1 MPQTTGTTETTAH
14 DGERGEIIDR
24 AAEAAERSGHRH
36 ERLQGFLER
45 YYRHVPVEDLAEREP
60 LDLAGAALS
69 HKQLA
74 AQRPQG
80 TANVRVFTPTVD
92 EYGWTSGHTVVE
104 IVTDDMPF
112 LVDSVTSELS
122 RQERGIH
129 LLVHPQVVVRR
140 DVTGRLLEVLEVS
153 APDWAK
159 QDHAR
164 DSLVESWIHVEIDRE
179 TDPERREEILTDVR
193 KVLEDVRVA
202 VEDWPKMKQRARQIA
217 AELSASPPAGLPDE
231 EVAEGRALL
240 EWLAEDHFTFLGYR
254 DYRLVRRDGRDTL
267 VARTGS
273 GLGILRYDQQHN
285 SSSFDR
291 LTAQARAKARERQ
304 LLVLTTANTRA
315 TVHRAAYLDYI
326 GVKQF
331 DATGE
336 VVGERRFLGLFA
348 SSAYTDSVRGIPV
361 VRRKV
366 QAVLDR
372 SGFGADSHSGKDL
385 LQILETYPRDELFE
399 ISVDDLQATVVAVM
413 HLQERRRTRL
423 FMRVDD
429 YGRYVSCLVFLPR
442 DRYTTSVRRRM
453 EEILRGAFH
462 ATTVDYTARV
472 SESVLARLHFVVRLP
487 AGAQLP
493 DVDRDDLERRLV
505 EATRSWDEDLA
516 DALRADL
523 GEEEAARL
531 LRVWGRGFPEAY
543 KEDFPARVAVAD
555 LRRIE
560 ALDAGPVAPLLMN
573 LYEPVGAA
581 QDERRFKL
589 YRRTPLS
596 LTDVLPYL
604 GDLGAEVVDERPY
617 EIRRPDGESAWVY
630 DFGLR
635 YTARGQH
642 PERLRELFGDAFA
655 AAWSGRAESDGFAR
669 LVLLGELTWRQV
681 VVLRAYAKYL
691 RQTGTTFSQDY
702 IERALRANVELARL
716 LVRLFEA
723 RFDPELTVG
732 DAVDQGGRR
741 ELTDAVLEEIHAALD
756 AVASLDHD
764 RILRAFLTLI
774 QATVRTNVFQR
785 DGDGGPKPYLSFK
798 LDPHAVPDLPQ
809 PRPMH
814 EIFVYSPR
822 VEGVHLRF
830 GDVARGGLRWSDR
843 QEDFRTEVLGL
854 VKAQTVKNAV
864 IIPTGAKGGFVGKH
878 LPDISDGG
886 VVDREAWLAEGVE
899 CYKTFIRGLL
909 DVTDNLVDGGAERRV
924 EPPPR
929 VVRHDADDPYLVVAA
944 DKGTAAF
951 SDIANEVA
959 AAYGFWLG
967 DAFASGGSVGY
978 DHKAMGITAKGAWES
993 VKRHFREL
1001 GRDVQTEDVSVVGI
1015 GDMSGDVFGN
1025 GMLLSRH
1032 IRLVAAFDHRHV
1044 FLDPDPDPETSF
1056 AERERLFHLP
1066 RSSWA
1071 DYDPALLSPGG
1082 GVYPRTAKSVP
1093 ITPQVAARLGL
1104 PGSVAALTP
1113 AELITAILRAPVDL
1127 LWNGGIGTYVK
1138 ATTESHAQVGDK
1150 ANDAIRVDGSQL
1162 RVLVVGEGG
1171 NLGLTQLGRVEAAL
1185 AGIRVNTD
1193 AIDNSAGVDAS
1204 DHEVNIKILLD
1215 RIVAAGDLTRK
1226 QRGEL
1231 LAEMT
1236 DEVGRLVLR
1245 DNYEQNVL
1253 LGNARKQSL
1262 AMLPVHQR
1270 LLRSLEARGLL
1281 DRGLEF
1287 LPSDE
1292 TIAARAEDGLGL
1304 TSPEFSVLVAYSKI
1318 ALTEDLVATSL
1329 PDDPWFLRTLRTYFP
1344 AQLGARYG
1352 DRLQEHPL
1360 RREIVTTVLVNEMV
1374 NRGGITFAFRAQ
1386 EETGADAEQVARAYA
1401 VCREIFG
1408 LHGFVHEVELLDNRV
1423 ETDVQT
1429 ALYLTFR
1436 RLLDRSVR
1444 WFLQTRPG
1452 RLDIGEEIARFSP
1465 VVAELE
1471 PRLPELVVGD
1481 EHKTL
1486 QEEAQALVRHGVPE
1500 PLALRGAGLLI
1511 IFQALDITEIAHT
1524 TGVEPVEVA
1533 RVYLTLSDR
1542 YNVDGLLSRISSLP
1556 RSDRWQAL
1564 ARAAMRY
1571 DLYGALEALTVA
1583 VLTTTPAGEPGE
1595 RIEAWERSNAAAV
1608 GRAAATLEE
1617 IGRLE
1622 RVDLASL
1629 SVALRTLRGVVRTTA

>member
-1 MPQTTGTTETTAH
+1 MSTMPQATGTTERTIRH
-14 DGERGEIIDR
+14 DGERDEIIDR
-24 AAEAAERSGHRH
+24 AAEAAERTGHRH
-36 ERLQGFLER
+36 ERLRGFLER
-45 YYRHVPVEDLAEREP
+45 YYRHVPVEDLAEREA

-74 AQRPQG
+74 GQRPQG

-112 LVDSVTSELS
+112 LVDSVTTELS

-153 APDWAK
+153 TTDWAR

-179 TDPERREEILTDVR
+179 TDPERLEETLASVR
-193 KVLEDVRVA
+193 SVLEDVRVA
-202 VEDWPKMKQRARQIA
+202 VEDWPKMKQRAREIA
-217 AELSASPPAGLPDE
+217 ADLAASPPAGLPE
-231 EVAEGRALL
+231 EEAAEGCALL

-254 DYRLVRRDGRDTL
+254 DYRLVERDGRDTL
-267 VARTGS
+267 VATTGS
-273 GLGILRYDQQHN
+273 GLGILRYDQHHN
-285 SSSFDR
+285 SPSFDR
-291 LTAQARAKARERQ
+291 LTPQARAKARERQ

-326 GVKQF
+326 GIKQF
-331 DATGE
+331 DAAGE

-348 SSAYTDSVRGIPV
+348 SSAYTDSVRRIPV

-399 ISVDDLQATVVAVM
+399 ISVEDLQATVVAVM

-442 DRYTTSVRRRM
+442 DRYTTSVRLRM
-453 EEILRGAFH
+453 EEILRAAFH
-462 ATTVDYTARV
+462 ATTVDYSARV
-472 SESVLARLHFVVRLP
+472 SESVLARLHFVVRLA

-523 GEEEAARL
+523 GEEEASRL
-531 LRVWGRGFPEAY
+531 LREWGRGFPEAY

-560 ALDAGPVAPLLMN
+560 ALDGGSLPPLGMN

-581 QDERRFKL
+581 EDERRFKL
-589 YRRTPLS
+589 YRRAPLS

-604 GDLGAEVVDERPY
+604 GDLGAAVVDERPY
-617 EIRRPDGESAWVY
+617 EIRRGDDESAWVY

-642 PERLRELFGDAFA
+642 PERLRELFSDAFA

-669 LVLLGELTWRQV
+669 LVLQGELNWRQV

-723 RFDPELTVG
+723 RFDPDVTL
-732 DAVDQGGRR
+732 DADSRR
-741 ELTDAVLEEIHAALD
+741 ELTDALLEEIRAALD
-756 AVASLDHD
+756 AVVSLDHD
-764 RILRAFLTLI
+764 RILRSFLTLV
-774 QATVRTNVFQR
+774 QATVRTNAFQR
-785 DGDGGPKPYLSFK
+785 GEDGGAKPYLSFK
-798 LDPHAVPDLPQ
+798 LDPRAVPELPQ
-809 PRPMH
+809 PRPLH

-878 LPDISDGG
+878 LPDVS
-886 VVDREAWLAEGVE
+886 DREAWLAEGVE

-909 DVTDNLVDGGAERRV
+909 DLTDNLVDGRV

-929 VVRHDADDPYLVVAA
+929 VVRHDEDDPYLVVAA

-951 SDIANEVA
+951 SDIANGVA
-959 AAYGFWLG
+959 AEYGFWLG

-978 DHKAMGITAKGAWES
+978 DHKVMGITARGAWES
-993 VKRHFREL
+993 VKRHFREM
-1001 GRDVQTEDVSVVGI
+1001 GRDVQAEDVTVVGV

-1025 GMLLSRH
+1025 GMLLSPH
-1032 IRLVAAFDHRHV
+1032 IRLVGAFDHRHV

-1056 AERERLFHLP
+1056 AERERLFRLP

-1071 DYDPALLSPGG
+1071 DYDASLISLGG
-1082 GVYPRTAKSVP
+1082 GVYPRAAKSVP
-1093 ITPQVAARLGL
+1093 ITPQVAARLAL
-1104 PGSVAALTP
+1104 PASVAALTP
-1113 AELITAILRAPVDL
+1113 AELITAILKAPVDL

-1138 ATTESHAQVGDK
+1138 AASESDAQVGDK
-1150 ANDAIRVDGSQL
+1150 ANDAIRVDGAQL
-1162 RVLVVGEGG
+1162 RVQVVGEGG
-1171 NLGLTQLGRVEAAL
+1171 NLGLTQLGRVEASL

-1231 LAEMT
+1231 LADMT

-1262 AMLPVHQR
+1262 SMVTVHQR
-1270 LLRSLEARGLL
+1270 FMRSLEARGLL

-1287 LPSDE
+1287 LPSDH
-1292 TIAARAEDGLGL
+1292 TLAVRAEDGRGL
-1304 TSPEFSVLVAYSKI
+1304 TSPEFAVLVAYSKI
-1318 ALTEDLVATSL
+1318 ALTEDLIATSL

-1344 AQLGARYG
+1344 AELVERYG

-1386 EETGADAEQVARAYA
+1386 EETGADAEQVARAYVA
-1401 VCREIFG
+1401 CREIFG
-1408 LHGFVHEVELLDNRV
+1408 LRDFVHQVELLDNRV

-1452 RLDIGEEIARFSP
+1452 RLDIGAEISRFSS
-1465 VVAELE
+1465 VVSELE
-1471 PRLPELVVGD
+1471 PRLPELLVGD

-1486 QEEAQALVRHGVPE
+1486 QEDAQAMVRDGVPE

-1511 IFQALDITEIAHT
+1511 VFQALDITEIAHT
-1524 TGVEPVEVA
+1524 TEVEPVEVA

-1542 YNVDGLLSRISSLP
+1542 YNVDGLLSRISNLP
-1556 RSDRWQAL
+1556 RTDRWQAL
-1564 ARAAMRY
+1564 ARASLRY
-1571 DLYGALEALTVA
+1571 DLYAALEALTVA

-1595 RIEAWERSNAAAV
+1595 RIETWERSNAAAV
-1608 GRAAATLEE
+1608 GRAVATLEE

-1622 RVDLASL
+1622 KGDLASL
-1629 SVALRTLRGVVRTTA
+1629 SVALRTLRGVVRSAG